1 MKNWVF
7 YPIWSSKLG
16 VFITP
21 MDYSDDEHIIQL
33 NSDGFFELTS
43 TEELEGVQCLRDNHR
58 AFVGLLRYCK

>member
-1 MKNWVF
+1 
-7 YPIWSSKLG
+7 
-16 VFITP
+16 